1 MERAKEAARGQTLLV
16 NGRRAELCQM
26 GLRRKDHMKYK
37 LVNQRTSSKHQSWRE
52 GKKGIS
58 PSEMLSDLFMVLM
71 N

>member
-16 NGRRAELCQM
+16 KGRRAELCQL
-26 GLRRKDHMKYK
+26 GLRRTDHMRYK
-37 LVNQRTSSKHQSWRE
+37 LANQRTNRKHQSWRE
-52 GKKGIS
+52 GKEGIS